1 MTTTTIRK
9 MTTIGIFVS
18 SVQKELNKE
27 RAAIRDYIKTDR
39 LLRIYFE
46 PFLFEDLPALDRKP
60 DELYLDEVDRCS
72 IYLGIFG
79 NEYGPEN
86 KHGFSPTELEFERAT
101 ERSKY
106 RLIFVKGKDDSKRHP
121 KMQKLI
127 SRAAPHVVRR
137 RFTTSDELKKE
148 LYDALVQFLCDS
160 KIISCTPFDESAC
173 PGATLADISEE
184 KVEWFIPVAK
194 KERGFPLNPGT
205 PTEQV
210 LKHLDLLEGDQ
221 PTTAAIL
228 LFGTKPQKFMP
239 TAEIKCMHYH
249 GTVVAKPIPSHQ
261 IFTGTLFD
269 QVDQATDFILSKINR
284 SVPPRDSAP
293 VSETKYEIPKEVIQE
308 AVVNAVAHRDYTSA
322 ASVQVS
328 VFSDRIEVRNPGSL
342 PPDLTFEDLKIK
354 HSSRPRNHRIAL
366 PLYFTHYIEKI
377 GYGTIQMTTGCRD
390 AGLPEPEFSQSGGE
404 FVVILWRGWLTDA
417 VMKDLEINA
426 RQKIAI
432 KIVKETSRVNSTDY
446 SNLAKISRQTAFRD
460 LNDLVRKGV
469 LEKQGVTGKGT
480 YYTLRKRL
488 RMVTYDSVHGEE

>member
-1 MTTTTIRK
+1 MTTPTSRK

-18 SVQKELNKE
+18 SVQKELNEE
-27 RAAIRDYIKTDR
+27 REAIRDYIKTDP

-46 PFLFEDLPALDRKP
+46 PFLFEHIPATDREP
-60 DELYLDEVDRCS
+60 EELYLSEVDGCS

-86 KHGFSPTELEFERAT
+86 KQGISPVEREFERAT
-101 ERSKY
+101 EKSKH
-106 RLIFVKGKDDSKRHP
+106 RLIFLKGKDDGKRHP
-121 KMQKLI
+121 KMQSLI
-127 SRAAPHVVRR
+127 SRATPHVVRR
-137 RFTTSDELKKE
+137 RFTTIDELKKE
-148 LYDALVQFLCDS
+148 LYAALVKFLCDS
-160 KIISCTPFDESAC
+160 KIISCAPFDESAC
-173 PGATLADISEE
+173 HGATLTDISDE
-184 KVEWFIPVAK
+184 KVSWFIPVAK

-210 LKHLDLLEGDQ
+210 LKHLDLLEGAQ
-221 PTTAAIL
+221 PTNAAIL
-228 LFGTKPQKFMP
+228 LFGMKPQKFMP
-239 TAEIKCMHYH
+239 TSEIKCMHYH

-269 QVDQATDFILSKINR
+269 QVDQATDFVLSKINR

-342 PPDLTFEDLKIK
+342 PSDLTFEDLKIE
-354 HSSRPRNHRIAL
+354 HNSRPRNHRIAL
-366 PLYFTHYIEKI
+366 PLYLTHYIEKI

-404 FVVILWRGWLTDA
+404 FVVTLWRDWMTDA
-417 VMKDLEINA
+417 VLAEFRLNE
-426 RQKIAI
+426 RQK
-432 KIVKETSRVNSTDY
+432 KIISFLKSHARITNAECQDLTGAARK
-446 SNLAKISRQTAFRD
+446 AISRD
-460 LNDLVRKGV
+460 LGGLVDAGLLVRIGERRGV
-469 LEKQGVTGKGT
+469 YYVLARSKRKGT
-480 YYTLRKRL
+480 I
-488 RMVTYDSVHGEE
+488 